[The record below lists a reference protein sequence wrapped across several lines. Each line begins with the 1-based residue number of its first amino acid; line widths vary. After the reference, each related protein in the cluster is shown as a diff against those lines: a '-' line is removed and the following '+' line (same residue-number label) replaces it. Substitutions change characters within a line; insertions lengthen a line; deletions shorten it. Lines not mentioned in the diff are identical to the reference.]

1 MIQRDQIPAIELP
14 TETVH
19 VEALRGD
26 VQVRGFD
33 LPGLMQYLAALRAAS
48 VPKDGETQAQ
58 ADERASVAVV
68 PVALQGTVLAGDG
81 QPVYSA
87 AQWAQFGARHPGQ
100 AFGLY
105 QVVMRLSGQGDG
117 AEKKT

>member
-26 VQVRGFD
+26 VQVCGFD
-33 LPGLMQYLAALRAAS
+33 LPALMRYLAALRTHA
-48 VPKDGETQAQ
+48 VPQGDETQAQ
-58 ADERASVAVV
+58 AEERASVAVV
-68 PVALQGTVLAGDG
+68 PVALEGSVLAGDG
-81 QPVYSA
+81 KPVYSA